1 MSKETTETIKYK
13 FEFDNTEILNT
24 LDKIR
29 IILDGS
35 KDIISDFQ
43 KSFINFSTKTFIS
56 ELDKLRMKQG
66 VSSSTN
72 WSDAKENL
80 KISLKDKQNKNSK
93 DTALFE
99 NWQNSV
105 TEYATIGNN
114 AFGDVLGP
122 ALGIVKMLE
131 DSVDIKLFGDIVG
144 KKGHFESLS
153 TVILELSSVTETF
166 ANNLLSS
173 YDTITQNLSKESAL
187 IDNHKALASELK
199 TIVDENG
206 NVKAGYEDRAQFIVS
221 VLNDAYGVEMSLING
236 TIKNYKTEIQS
247 VEDIIETKK
256 QEMALNASEKQYQL
270 ALETKVETYKNLKK
284 AEEEHNFALNKQKE
298 IENEINEQYNKG
310 KGKKGE
316 SLEEFTKRMIGENEY
331 YQQVTDLAIK
341 TQETLNVSQA
351 AYDANVQARMNYQG
365 LQTAIANKDAE
376 AIEYYTN
383 RIANSYYDGKNMI
396 TFTQEEM
403 LDETKLYHNKVY
415 DLTEEENLKIADSL
429 KRGADYALESTRS
442 CLLEQTTSVESLTP
456 SVVEAWG
463 ELSKGSTEEF
473 LEYFNKIPENVR
485 QNIIDKMEQ
494 QGFDIS
500 SELEKGLKENNPEI
514 VIKSKAE
521 KATVLIDANTKEAER
536 KTNSWLKGILE
547 SITGG
552 AWILKKEFGGVYA
565 NGSWSNIPQFANG
578 GLPNHGTMFIAGES
592 GAEIVGHINGRTEVL
607 NKSQIASAIY
617 TAVAAAMSQYSRS
630 SQEIRVYAE
639 EGLIVEKVSKGIN
652 QHVKQTGSLPFIIP
666 I

>member
-1 MSKETTETIKYK
+1 MSKETIKYK
-13 FEFDNTEILNT
+13 FEVEESGILNN
-24 LDKIR
+24 LNKIR

-56 ELDKLRMKQG
+56 ELDKLKMNQ
-66 VSSSTN
+66 SIPSSTS

-80 KISLKDKQNKNSK
+80 KTSLRDKPNRNIN
-93 DTALFE
+93 DTALFGS
-99 NWQNSV
+99 WQDPV

-114 AFGDVLGP
+114 AFGGALGP
-122 ALGIVKMLE
+122 VLGIVKMLE
-131 DSVDIKLFGDIVG
+131 DAADINLFGDIVG
-144 KKGHFESLS
+144 KKAQMESLS
-153 TVILELSSVTETF
+153 TTILELSNVTKTF

-173 YDTITQNLSKESAL
+173 YDTITQSLSKESAL

-221 VLNDAYGVEMSLING
+221 VLNDAYGVEMGLING
-236 TIKNYKTEIQS
+236 TIKNYKEEIQS
-247 VEDIIETKK
+247 VEDIITMKK
-256 QEMALNASEKQYQL
+256 QEMVLNASEKQYQL
-270 ALETKVETYKNLKK
+270 ALETKVETYKNLKR
-284 AEEEHNFALNKQKE
+284 AEEEHNIVLNKQKE
-298 IENEINEQYNKG
+298 IETEINEQYRKG

-316 SLEEFTKRMIGENEY
+316 SLEEFTKRMIDENEY

-341 TQETLNVSQA
+341 TQETLNVSKA
-351 AYDANVQARMNYQG
+351 AYDANIQARMNYQG

-383 RIANSYYDGKNMI
+383 RITNSYYDGKNMI
-396 TFTQEEM
+396 AFTQEEM
-403 LDETKLYHNKVY
+403 LDEAKLYHNKVY

-429 KRGADYALESTRS
+429 KRGADYALESTRNG
-442 CLLEQTTSVESLTP
+442 LLGQTTSVESLTP
-456 SVVEAWG
+456 SVIEAWG

-500 SELEKGLKENNPEI
+500 NELEKGLKENNPEI

-521 KATVLIDANTKEAER
+521 KATVLIDADTREAER
-536 KTNSWLKGILE
+536 KTNNWLSGVLGSVI
-547 SITGG
+547 GG
-552 AWILKKEFGGVYA
+552 AWILKKECGGIYT
-565 NGSWSNIPQFANG
+565 NGSWLKIPQYANG
-578 GLPNHGTMFIAGES
+578 GLPNHGTMFIAGER

-617 TAVAAAMSQYSRS
+617 TAVATAMSQYGGKG
-630 SQEIRVYAE
+630 QDIRVYAE
-639 EGLIVEKVSKGIN
+639 EGLIVEKVSNGIN
-652 QHVKQTGSLPFIIP
+652 QYVKQTGILPFDIP